1 MLIHTNES
9 KDILKKFEKLWS
21 KIGDHIRST
30 VQIKSDNYNKNYMKI
45 KSNSDRDLPLKKART
60 L

>member
-9 KDILKKFEKLWS
+9 KDILKKFEKLRS

-30 VQIKSDNYNKNYMKI
+30 INKSDNYNKNYMKI

>member
-1 MLIHTNES
+1 MKVKT
-9 KDILKKFEKLWS
+9 LKKFEKLWS

-45 KSNSDRDLPLKKART
+45 KSNSDRDLPLKKSRT